1 MQPSSQIPQG
11 FWPTLP
17 KPIIGL
23 APMDGVTDAACR
35 AITAR
40 IGRPAITFTE
50 FTAVEGL
57 RAGADRLLEDFAYHP
72 LERPVVAQLF
82 GADPEAFVQGA
93 AIAAALGFDGVDIN
107 MGCPAKNV
115 TERGAGAAL
124 IKDPARAR
132 QIVLAAR
139 EGIDRWVSGE
149 SLEMLGIHKRLIP
162 LIQERVSHIEKT
174 TGTPL
179 TRKQIPVS
187 LKTRI
192 GYDAVAV
199 EEWVEELIPV
209 SPVAITLH
217 GRTLKQLYTGSAD
230 WEAIKRAAVII
241 KSAGIIVLGNG
252 DVQSLDDGMAK
263 MIHAQTD
270 GFLIG
275 RKAIGNP
282 WIFNGHASTL
292 EERIDVALEHARYL
306 HELFG
311 DHGFVRIRKHLL
323 EYTRDFPGAKLV
335 RMELSSIKT
344 LSDVERVLSNR
355 ELLH

>member
-1 MQPSSQIPQG
+1 MQPLLSPRG
-11 FWPTLP
+11 FWDTLE

-40 IGRPAITFTE
+40 IGRPAVTFTE

-57 RAGADRLLEDFAYHP
+57 RAGADRLLDDFAYHP

-82 GADPEAFVQGA
+82 GSDPDAFIQGA

-124 IKDPARAR
+124 IRDPERAR

-139 EGIDRWVSGE
+139 EGIDRWVAGE
-149 SLEMLGIHKRLIP
+149 SLELLGIHERLIP
-162 LIQERVSHIEKT
+162 LIQERITHIEKVA
-174 TGTPL
+174 GKPL
-179 TRKQIPVS
+179 ERRQIPVS
-187 LKTRI
+187 VKTRI
-192 GYDAVAV
+192 GYDSVIV
-199 EEWVEELIPV
+199 EDWVRELIPV
-209 SPVAITLH
+209 QPVAITLH

-230 WEAIKRAAVII
+230 WEAIKRAAAII
-241 KSAGIIVLGNG
+241 KEAGIIVLGNG
-252 DVQSLDDGMAK
+252 DVQSLEDGLAK
-263 MIHAQTD
+263 MEAAGTD

-282 WIFNGHASTL
+282 WVFLGRPSTL
-292 EERIDVALEHARYL
+292 AERLETALEHARYL
-306 HELFG
+306 HEIFG
-311 DHGFVRIRKHLL
+311 ERGFVRIRKHLL

-335 RMELSSIKT
+335 RMELSGIKT
-344 LSDVERVLSNR
+344 LADVERVLANP